1 MTEVKSI
8 EFVFENTEGLI
19 LPADIIDFRLRHITE
34 SAYLSHAQKDSAD
47 ESFPKVAGDGYIK
60 IRKDWF
66 PILAAR
72 AITAARQ
79 QATDPLV
86 ARTFASLYFM
96 DRDTKEWVADR
107 LPDDEVIQRIVERLT
122 SHFVQITSCDLMY
135 LTLMTPGQPNRQ
147 YGLPWEEIESDDPQY
162 WGDNQYAVNLETP
175 EHFVILFDGD
185 DLHIQDHGREKA
197 QELGISG
204 F

>member
-1 MTEVKSI
+1 M
-8 EFVFENTEGLI
+8 
-19 LPADIIDFRLRHITE
+19 A
-34 SAYLSHAQKDSAD
+34 
-47 ESFPKVAGDGYIK
+47 
-60 IRKDWF
+60 
-66 PILAAR
+66 
-72 AITAARQ
+72 AARQ
-79 QATDPLV
+79 QTTNPVV

-96 DRDTKEWVADR
+96 DRDTQEWVAAGM
-107 LPDDEVIQRIVERLT
+107 PDDEANQRIVERLT
-122 SHFVQITSCDLMY
+122 SHFVQITSCDLTY

-147 YGLPWEEIESDDPQY
+147 VELPWEEIESDDPQY

-175 EHFVILFDGD
+175 EYFVILFDGN

>member
-8 EFVFENTEGLI
+8 EFAFENTEGLV
-19 LPADIIDFRLRHITE
+19 LPADIIDFQLRHITE
-34 SAYLSHAQKDSAD
+34 SAYLSHVQGNPVY
-47 ESFPKVAGDGYIK
+47 ESFPKVAGEGYIK

-66 PILAAR
+66 PTFAAQ
-72 AITAARQ
+72 AIAAARQ
-79 QATDPLV
+79 QTTNPLV

-96 DRDTKEWVADR
+96 DRDTQEWVAAGM
-107 LPDDEVIQRIVERLT
+107 PDDEVNQRIVERLT
-122 SHFVQITSCDLMY
+122 SHFVQITSCDLTD

-147 YGLPWEEIESDDPQY
+147 IELPWEEIESDDPRY

-185 DLHIQDHGREKA
+185 DLHIQNHGREKA